1 MSYTYKIWATCM
13 FPSRSKRNMLHY
25 LTRLT
30 YIYLF
35 YFFFGGG
42 GAEGGL
48 FCVFWL
54 ILWFCFV
61 FVFLIIVIFFPS
73 KKFITN
79 NLLKRTKSIWFKKM
93 FDEPREVLNGQKCH
107 VIFFFILIREILNFI
122 MHILLL
128 TGVSNFILRK
138 STKTDRIGNLD
149 RK

>member
-1 MSYTYKIWATCM
+1 MSYLYVSFTIQKKYASLFNETY
-13 FPSRSKRNMLHY
+13 LH
-25 LTRLT
+25 
-30 YIYLF
+30 ISVLF
-35 YFFFGGG
+35 FLGGG